1 MAFDALTPAPFQ
13 ASAIRETRPMD
24 GIDVTNV
31 KELGGAISVFVT
43 QLTAWAATALPSL
56 IGALLLL
63 IFGWWIAARA
73 DRGIRRLLSHQSSI
87 DLTLSGVIASLVRYA
102 ILILVVV
109 AVLGQLGIQTTSIL
123 AALGAAGLA
132 IGLAMQGTLS
142 NIAAGMMLLW
152 LRPFRVGDF
161 IDNGTSV
168 GAVTEVGLFATELL
182 TYDGIYVFVPNS
194 DLWNRKLINYSRM
207 PTRLV
212 DLKFG
217 VAYGD
222 DIAKGKK
229 VLLDMALAEEMV
241 NKTPEP
247 YVFVDELADSAVVL
261 RLRCWTANADY
272 WTVFRAF
279 TENGKAGL
287 EAAGLSIPFPQRDLY
302 LKEAPA
308 GARDNAA

>member
-1 MAFDALTPAPFQ
+1 M
-13 ASAIRETRPMD
+13 
-24 GIDVTNV
+24 DVTDV
-31 KELGGAISVFVT
+31 THLTGEISIFVT
-43 QLTAWAATALPSL
+43 SLTNWAATALPSL
-56 IGALLLL
+56 VGAVLML
-63 IFGWWIAARA
+63 IVGWWVAARA

-87 DLTLSGVIASLVRYA
+87 DRMLSSVIASLVRYS
-102 ILILVVV
+102 ILVLVIV
-109 AVLGQLGIQTTSIL
+109 AVLGQLGVQTTSIL

-217 VAYGD
+217 VAYD
-222 DIAKGKK
+222 DDLAKGKK

-247 YVFVDELADSAVVL
+247 YVFVDELGDSAVVL
-261 RLRCWTANADY
+261 RLRCWATNANY

-279 TENGKAGL
+279 TENGKSGL
-287 EAAGLSIPFPQRDLY
+287 EAAGLSIPFPQRDLNIKDVP
-302 LKEAPA
+302 KEALSRVA
-308 GARDNAA
+308 

>member
-1 MAFDALTPAPFQ
+1 MGVA
-13 ASAIRETRPMD
+13 
-24 GIDVTNV
+24 DVQQI
-31 KELGGAISVFVT
+31 GGEISVFVT

-56 IGALLLL
+56 IGAILVL
-63 IFGWWIAARA
+63 IVGWWAASRA
-73 DRGIRRLLSHQSSI
+73 DRGIRRLLSHQHSI
-87 DLTLSGVIASLVRYA
+87 DHTLSGVIASLVRYG
-102 ILILVVV
+102 ILVLVV
-109 AVLGQLGIQTTSIL
+109 IAVLGQLGVQTTSIL

-142 NIAAGMMLLW
+142 NIAAGVMLLW

-217 VAYGD
+217 VAYD
-222 DIAKGKK
+222 DDVAKGKK
-229 VLLDMALAEEMV
+229 VLLDMALSEEMV

-247 YVFVDELADSAVVL
+247 YVFVDELGDSAVVL
-261 RLRCWTANADY
+261 RLRCWVANPDY
-272 WTVFRAF
+272 WTVLRAF
-279 TENGKAGL
+279 TEKGKSGL
-287 EAAGLSIPFPQRDLY
+287 EAAGLSIPFPQRDLNIKDAP
-302 LKEAPA
+302 KEALGRRVA
-308 GARDNAA
+308 